1 MNRTIFCETHLG
13 CLKVVFDDKVVIEIS
28 FADSVAAEISGDCAV
43 SRQLKEY
50 FSGRRCAF
58 TFSWSMRGTP
68 FQCMVWQELCKIPYG
83 ETRTY
88 GDVAK
93 ALGMPGASRAV
104 GRACNSNPLLLL
116 VPCHRVVGAGGKM
129 TGFAAGIERKRVL
142 LDMEQ
147 QVLHKKRTRM

>member
-1 MNRTIFCETHLG
+1 MNRTIFCKTHLG
-13 CLKVVFDDKVVIEIS
+13 ILRIVLDDEVVVEIS
-28 FADSVAAEISGDCAV
+28 FVDSVSTDTSGDSVV

-50 FSGRRCAF
+50 LSGSRCTFAF
-58 TFSWSMRGTP
+58 PWAMRGTP
-68 FQCMVWQELCKIPYG
+68 FQCQVWQELCRIPYG

-93 ALGMPGASRAV
+93 ALGMPGALRAV
-104 GRACNSNPLLLL
+104 GRACNSNPLLFV

-129 TGFAAGIERKRVL
+129 TGFAAGVERKRVL

-147 QVLHKKRTRM
+147 QVADKKRTRM